1 MKKVQ
6 KRILTVIVSLTITG
20 SGIATYLRYSGNSF
34 DPEKYTRNS
43 AWNRNQITFDD
54 DQTDD
59 EYMNSEKQDDTT
71 EDSRQ
76 LEQDDNADQAQT
88 PSEQRDNAILF
99 ESQTPQN
106 LNVPALITQDTDGG
120 SGDGA
125 AVSLQ
130 QASQNV
136 TSYLVGDRSGS
147 ASGPVAVIPSASGSG
162 TVISGGTSGNSGTAG
177 KSDQNGKGN
186 AGGTS
191 GGGNS
196 SGGSQNNGGGQTDT
210 PGTDTQPEQPAAP
223 SYDNNYTEKTPEQPS
238 DIYENLLIPVRPMP
252 EEGLENADSAKVPEL
267 MVNPLNE
274 TFDADMIYYGEEL
287 DAWKLLC
294 ACNVHVKYNGTYY
307 RITSLNDNFKIT
319 GYPQKAEKDF
329 TASFA
334 FRLNADS
341 DWVRKDVSFEVYP
354 YKTVLS
360 DYNHADFINP
370 KSDQYPAENE
380 SVDLLN
386 YYGKMYHS
394 DHSFPKLGESIRQ
407 IFLGWSENNGGDP
420 VYYRYTPTKKGLNIL
435 YPLGT
440 AELPKEFTAEI
451 SSMWSEDDHYYFIQ
465 TLTGYTGSSRDLEI
479 PAGLQKVALEADVDR
494 VSVPAS
500 VLEITSTLKVKDSY
514 DVSEKNPALTSRD
527 GVLYNKACTELYAV
541 PYAKTEITVPE
552 TVKKVTF
559 PEENQI
565 QSLTFQSA
573 EPPEIELRRLDH
585 AKIYVPDDAYFDYLK
600 KWAMRLGTNQL
611 VPQSDKNPT
620 DFYTQ
625 DDAIL
630 LNTENGTVLY
640 GLTEQVAGT
649 YAVPEGVTEIRKGAF
664 EGRDLKAL
672 ILPASL
678 QTLDSGAFNGLDGT
692 QIYFQGET
700 APAAQADSFSENIGG
715 LHIPA
720 FSMEFDTEQWN
731 TYDIPIAAEAYAI
744 CETDGN
750 VYFQEQDGATLLTAA
765 PDTVHFSAES
775 LPGVSIKTIGSRAFR
790 NCSGLMT
797 AELPEETKEIQQ
809 NAFSGCSALESVVS
823 LSEDELTIGDGAF
836 DNCMM
841 LYCVACNAASAVM
854 EGNYAPGNN
863 SFFYRPYDSYGYAGC
878 FAEFTYRYRME
889 TGADGVAGVYGS
901 SGEESYLLSVSGNLN
916 GTYTLAPNT
925 VEIASGA
932 FSRCQNAFFIA
943 PESFASVMFVDD
955 AAFQN
960 SGISGELTFSD
971 AFSLLGSN
979 AFQDCSNLTAV
990 HFETGSTLRSIPS
1003 NAFAGCTALSE
1014 VTFGANSC
1022 VESIHDGAF
1031 AETALH
1037 SFTFP
1042 ETTNEVYY
1050 NIFGGCDALE
1060 EIRFAGETPPNLI
1073 GYGQGS
1079 DFVFQSKSDG
1089 SVNTVPLAVPDGCR
1103 ETYAAA
1109 WQYPYAGFSDLESL
1123 CSEYYAESAGD
1134 GTSIE
1139 EIAQEITDT
1148 FLPKWQ
1154 TLWDL
1159 LGCSETAPEPDR
1171 EEVLEK
1177 LKQAEENMRQW

>member
-1 MKKVQ
+1 M
-6 KRILTVIVSLTITG
+6 
-20 SGIATYLRYSGNSF
+20 
-34 DPEKYTRNS
+34 
-43 AWNRNQITFDD
+43 
-54 DQTDD
+54 
-59 EYMNSEKQDDTT
+59 
-71 EDSRQ
+71 
-76 LEQDDNADQAQT
+76 
-88 PSEQRDNAILF
+88 
-99 ESQTPQN
+99 
-106 LNVPALITQDTDGG
+106 
-120 SGDGA
+120 
-125 AVSLQ
+125 
-130 QASQNV
+130 
-136 TSYLVGDRSGS
+136 
-147 ASGPVAVIPSASGSG
+147 
-162 TVISGGTSGNSGTAG
+162 
-177 KSDQNGKGN
+177 
-186 AGGTS
+186 
-191 GGGNS
+191 
-196 SGGSQNNGGGQTDT
+196 
-210 PGTDTQPEQPAAP
+210 
-223 SYDNNYTEKTPEQPS
+223 
-238 DIYENLLIPVRPMP
+238 
-252 EEGLENADSAKVPEL
+252 
-267 MVNPLNE
+267 
-274 TFDADMIYYGEEL
+274 
-287 DAWKLLC
+287 
-294 ACNVHVKYNGTYY
+294 
-307 RITSLNDNFKIT
+307 
-319 GYPQKAEKDF
+319 
-329 TASFA
+329 
-334 FRLNADS
+334 
-341 DWVRKDVSFEVYP
+341 
-354 YKTVLS
+354 
-360 DYNHADFINP
+360 
-370 KSDQYPAENE
+370 
-380 SVDLLN
+380 
-386 YYGKMYHS
+386 
-394 DHSFPKLGESIRQ
+394 
-407 IFLGWSENNGGDP
+407 
-420 VYYRYTPTKKGLNIL
+420 
-435 YPLGT
+435 
-440 AELPKEFTAEI
+440 
-451 SSMWSEDDHYYFIQ
+451 
-465 TLTGYTGSSRDLEI
+465 
-479 PAGLQKVALEADVDR
+479 
-494 VSVPAS
+494 
-500 VLEITSTLKVKDSY
+500 
-514 DVSEKNPALTSRD
+514 
-527 GVLYNKACTELYAV
+527 
-541 PYAKTEITVPE
+541 
-552 TVKKVTF
+552 
-559 PEENQI
+559 
-565 QSLTFQSA
+565 
-573 EPPEIELRRLDH
+573 
-585 AKIYVPDDAYFDYLK
+585 PDDAYFDYLK

-960 SGISGELTFSD
+960 SGISGKLTFSD

-1003 NAFAGCTALSE
+1003 NAFAG
-1014 VTFGANSC
+1014 VQ
-1022 VESIHDGAF
+1022 
-1031 AETALH
+1031 
-1037 SFTFP
+1037 
-1042 ETTNEVYY
+1042 
-1050 NIFGGCDALE
+1050 
-1060 EIRFAGETPPNLI
+1060 RFL
-1073 GYGQGS
+1073 
-1079 DFVFQSKSDG
+1079 
-1089 SVNTVPLAVPDGCR
+1089 R
-1103 ETYAAA
+1103 
-1109 WQYPYAGFSDLESL
+1109 
-1123 CSEYYAESAGD
+1123 
-1134 GTSIE
+1134 
-1139 EIAQEITDT
+1139 
-1148 FLPKWQ
+1148 
-1154 TLWDL
+1154 
-1159 LGCSETAPEPDR
+1159 
-1171 EEVLEK
+1171 
-1177 LKQAEENMRQW
+1177 